1 MNTEYPR
8 VFITQETSESTESLM
23 ERFHEM
29 HRGSQR
35 TLDPDDLQ
43 MLHTQTHNL
52 WGNLGSTA
60 IKALEDSIYSR
71 AVQDLTATRDR
82 FQEQFISTAHWVS
95 ETLPLL
101 PRTGKSIVSYS
112 ILEKIVDKKI
122 LTIRHSKNLVQNLDT
137 FSQLNIRDEVPQ
149 DLIYHF
155 RKPYPLHRQ
164 TNLGECV
171 RFLMGQPETITP
183 DSPIT
188 ITVEPKSAF
197 DGWDNKTSVIE
208 IKTRNSFSDVNS
220 KQAEWYR
227 KLSPKK

>member
-8 VFITQETSESTESLM
+8 VFITRETTESTESLM

-43 MLHTQTHNL
+43 MLSTPTHNL

-71 AVQDLTATRDR
+71 AVQDLAATSDR
-82 FQEQFISTAHWVS
+82 FQEQFISTAGWVS

-101 PRTGKSIVSYS
+101 PRTGKSVVSYD
-112 ILEKIVDKKI
+112 ILEKLVDNKI
-122 LTIRHSKNLVQNLDT
+122 
-137 FSQLNIRDEVPQ
+137 LNIRRSKNPGPRFQKFLHLNMWDEVSR
-149 DLIYHF
+149 DLMYGF
-155 RKPYPLHRQ
+155 RKPYPIHRQ

-188 ITVEPKSAF
+188 ITIKPKSVF
-197 DGWDNKTSVIE
+197 DDWGNKTSVIE
-208 IKTRNSFSDVNS
+208 LKTRKPFSDVNS

-227 KLSPKK
+227 KLSHKK